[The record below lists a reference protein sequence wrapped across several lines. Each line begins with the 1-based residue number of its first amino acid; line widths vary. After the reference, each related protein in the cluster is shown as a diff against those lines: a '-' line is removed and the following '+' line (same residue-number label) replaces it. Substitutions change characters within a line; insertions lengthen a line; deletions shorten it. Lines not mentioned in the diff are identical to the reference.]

1 MRSRVVPSSADEGG
15 NSHTTKNVPVELLS
29 TSDSIGALAF
39 RYVQPDGHVVSVNAF
54 ADNTSTINGFD
65 GCSLSGSAISG

>member
-1 MRSRVVPSSADEGG
+1 
-15 NSHTTKNVPVELLS
+15 VELLS

-39 RYVQPDGHVVSVNAF
+39 QYVQPDGHVVSVNAF
-54 ADNTSTINGFD
+54 ADNTPTINGLD